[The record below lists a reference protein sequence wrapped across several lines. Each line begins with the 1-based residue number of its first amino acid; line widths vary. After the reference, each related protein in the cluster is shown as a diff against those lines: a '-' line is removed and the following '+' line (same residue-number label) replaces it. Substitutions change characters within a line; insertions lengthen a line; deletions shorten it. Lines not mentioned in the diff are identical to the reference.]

1 MTLPVAIL
9 AGGLGTRLGDL
20 ARDLPKA
27 LVPVLGRPFLFHQL
41 DLLRESGIR
50 RVVLLIGHR
59 GDAIRDAV
67 SRGDLGE
74 VEVRFV
80 SDPPGL
86 LGTGGAIRNALPELG
101 DAFFTLYGDSYLD
114 IDARRVEAAFRES
127 GKAGLMTVFRNEGR
141 WDTSNTLFEEGRI
154 LRYDKERPD
163 PRMQHID
170 YGLNVLTAAA
180 LEEFPAGTRFDLSE
194 VHRRLIERGQLAGF
208 EATRRFY
215 EIGSPAGLA
224 DFTRFLEE
232 RKGPKP

>member
-41 DLLRESGIR
+41 DLLRERGIH
-50 RVVLLIGHR
+50 RVVLCIGHR

-67 SRGDLGE
+67 SREALGDLD
-74 VEVRFV
+74 VRFV

-101 DAFFTLYGDSYLD
+101 DTFFTLYGDSYLD
-114 IDARRVEAAFRES
+114 IDPDAVEAAFRES

-141 WDTSNTLFEEGRI
+141 WDKSNTCFEDGRI
-154 LRYDKERPD
+154 VRYDKDRPD

-170 YGLNVLTAAA
+170 YGLNILTAGPLA
-180 LEEFPAGTRFDLSE
+180 EFPEGTRFDLSE
-194 VHRRLIERGQLAGF
+194 VHRRLIERGELAGF

-232 RKGPKP
+232 RRGPTS